1 VTAALYD
8 GVVRHRRFTPVEHE
22 LRQELRYVLVDLDDS
37 PPANLAHQGWSVRR
51 PTPVW
56 FRRTDYLDGTD
67 RPWRDV
73 LAELVGARL
82 GRVPVG
88 PVRLLTQPRVLG
100 WLFNPISIY
109 YLYEADG
116 RTLDAVVFEVTNTP
130 WHERHWYVLDAAQVT
145 GRGEAYPKSFHVSP
159 FLGLDLT
166 YRSRVTVPGER
177 LAVRFELDRPDGAGG
192 SVRVFDADL
201 TASRVY
207 DTAVDDRAG
216 SLRRAT
222 QTLRVSLL
230 IYTHALR
237 LWAKGAT
244 FHPHPDAVA
253 LRDRVANA
261 LGRRPRPD
269 PRSTP

>member
-1 VTAALYD
+1 
-8 GVVRHRRFTPVEHE
+8 
-22 LRQELRYVLVDLDDS
+22 
-37 PPANLAHQGWSVRR
+37 
-51 PTPVW
+51 
-56 FRRTDYLDGTD
+56 
-67 RPWRDV
+67 
-73 LAELVGARL
+73 
-82 GRVPVG
+82 
-88 PVRLLTQPRVLG
+88 
-100 WLFNPISIY
+100 
-109 YLYEADG
+109 
-116 RTLDAVVFEVTNTP
+116 
-130 WHERHWYVLDAAQVT
+130 
-145 GRGEAYPKSFHVSP
+145 VSP

-201 TASRVY
+201 TASRVS